1 MVVAVV
7 APHFDTPTV
16 NFFEKLST
24 PLWITK
30 PNFPRGFRRVVN
42 LSGNLWFADGFVTAN
57 RRLPFI
63 GNKARAAH
71 YFLTKEEC
79 SRRTSQKCDKLSGT
93 GIRRHIIKWRITQ
106 FCLIIVALMSIWQ
119 KLRESAL

>member
-1 MVVAVV
+1 MFFMVSLLNVRPDKLSGGVLSFV
-7 APHFDTPTV
+7 QKNYNLWELLFFWSGLWWLRSLPPTLTPPTV

-63 GNKARAAH
+63 GNKARASH
-71 YFLTKEEC
+71 
-79 SRRTSQKCDKLSGT
+79 
-93 GIRRHIIKWRITQ
+93 
-106 FCLIIVALMSIWQ
+106 
-119 KLRESAL
+119 